1 MPKCLVTGGAG
12 FIGSVLVD
20 RLIELGNKVICIDNE
35 SAKNEIFYWN
45 SKASN
50 IKENILTFEKINK
63 YFQDVDYV
71 FHLAAESRIT
81 NAIENPIHTYEV
93 NLLGT
98 ENILKSCLIH
108 NVKRFILS
116 STSSVYGLNKAPNIE
131 TDSFDC
137 LNPYSL
143 SKLFSE
149 QISNYYNKNFNL
161 PVTILRYFNVFG
173 ARAPSNGQYA
183 PVTGIFM
190 RQFKQNQPLTIVGD
204 GSSLR
209 DFVHVDDVVKANII
223 FINQKQKNEFNDTF
237 NVGSGENISVKS
249 IADMISNNQTFVPP
263 RQGEAKIT
271 LANIEKIKN
280 ITGWMPSTSITKW
293 ISDNI

>member
-149 QISNYYNKNFNL
+149 QISNYYNR
-161 PVTILRYFNVFG
+161 ILIY
-173 ARAPSNGQYA
+173 
-183 PVTGIFM
+183 
-190 RQFKQNQPLTIVGD
+190 L
-204 GSSLR
+204 
-209 DFVHVDDVVKANII
+209 
-223 FINQKQKNEFNDTF
+223 
-237 NVGSGENISVKS
+237 
-249 IADMISNNQTFVPP
+249 
-263 RQGEAKIT
+263 
-271 LANIEKIKN
+271 
-280 ITGWMPSTSITKW
+280 
-293 ISDNI
+293 

>member
-1 MPKCLVTGGAG
+1 M
-12 FIGSVLVD
+12 
-20 RLIELGNKVICIDNE
+20 
-35 SAKNEIFYWN
+35 
-45 SKASN
+45 
-50 IKENILTFEKINK
+50 
-63 YFQDVDYV
+63 
-71 FHLAAESRIT
+71 AAESRIT

-183 PVTGIFM
+183 
-190 RQFKQNQPLTIVGD
+190 L
-204 GSSLR
+204 
-209 DFVHVDDVVKANII
+209 
-223 FINQKQKNEFNDTF
+223 
-237 NVGSGENISVKS
+237 
-249 IADMISNNQTFVPP
+249 
-263 RQGEAKIT
+263 
-271 LANIEKIKN
+271 
-280 ITGWMPSTSITKW
+280 
-293 ISDNI
+293 